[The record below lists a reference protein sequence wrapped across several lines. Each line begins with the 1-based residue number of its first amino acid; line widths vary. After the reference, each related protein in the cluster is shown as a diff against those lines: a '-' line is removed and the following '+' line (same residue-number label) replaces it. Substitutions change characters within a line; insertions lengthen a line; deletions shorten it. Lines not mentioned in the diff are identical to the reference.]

1 MYRPLLSKQISRPS
15 KKQGLVISLAC
26 LCGIVGLCWF
36 TTSGREYDAAA
47 ATIGRGATMA
57 VASKGCMAPLRTA
70 IRRPHLGQR
79 HQGLSLAS
87 KTEAA
92 ALKDPEIRIDSP
104 LKIEAVL
111 FDLDG
116 TLLDFEGGSH
126 DALNKVLEPYNSTG
140 KAALTWEMH
149 GTIVGRRASEW
160 SAEILEQCGISPDV
174 LSPEKYV
181 EMYLAKM
188 PEYYPSMPLM
198 PGALNLVK
206 NLKAAGYKV
215 AVASSSERLSI
226 EKKLK
231 FHPELLEMMDI
242 VQPGDDPEIKAGKPA
257 PDIFLAA
264 ARKLGVKP
272 ENCLVFEDSP
282 FGLQGA
288 KAGNMYCA
296 ALPDGRMPIAD
307 PARFGA
313 ADFVLNSM
321 DEFKMDYIEK
331 I

>member
-1 MYRPLLSKQISRPS
+1 MPACPSVQTRNTFKAFKPLSRSRQIARSS
-15 KKQGLVISLAC
+15 SD
-26 LCGIVGLCWF
+26 
-36 TTSGREYDAAA
+36 S
-47 ATIGRGATMA
+47 
-57 VASKGCMAPLRTA
+57 
-70 IRRPHLGQR
+70 
-79 HQGLSLAS
+79 
-87 KTEAA
+87 
-92 ALKDPEIRIDSP
+92 EIRISTP
-104 LKIEAVL
+104 VKIEAVL

-140 KAALTWEMH
+140 KAQLTWEMH

-160 SAEILEQCGISPDV
+160 SSEILEQCGISPDT
-174 LSPEKYV
+174 LAPEKYV
-181 EMYLAKM
+181 EMYLEKM

-198 PGALNLVK
+198 PGALDLVK

-215 AVASSSERLSI
+215 AVASSSERASI

-231 FHPELLEMMDI
+231 FHPELLELMDI

-264 ARKLGVKP
+264 AAKLGVKP

-288 KAGNMYCA
+288 KAGNMYCCSI
-296 ALPDGRMPIAD
+296 PDSRMPIAD
-307 PARFGA
+307 PMRFGA
-313 ADFVLNSM
+313 SDFLLNSM
-321 DEFKMDYIEK
+321 EEFSMEYIAK
-331 I
+331 V